1 MEAVKVE
8 WLMLAD
14 EAQVVNNKLYIMG
27 GGWDVLTVNTTFPV
41 NQHMGVAVSFL
52 VPWSETNRK
61 HNFEV
66 DILHEDGES
75 LAKMGGQFEV
85 GRPAGI
91 PVGSDQR
98 SQIAAGMN
106 LTIPGPGV
114 YAIKARIEGEEAGK
128 TWFRVVGGLPI
139 KLPGT

>member
-41 NQHMGVAVSFL
+41 NQHLSVAVSFL

-66 DILHEDGES
+66 DILHEDGGS

-98 SQIAAGMN
+98 SQIAASMN
-106 LTIPGPGV
+106 LEIPRPGV
-114 YAIKARIEGEEAGK
+114 YAIKTRIEGEEAGK
-128 TWFRVVGGLPI
+128 TGFRVVGGQPI
-139 KLPGT
+139 QMPRT